1 MLFNIGRGK
10 RIEKLIKETLAI
22 ATRLAAKAENRKT
35 KLTRR
40 MLVDDLKMIKLN
52 LLLLQD
58 ENDSKR

>member
-1 MLFNIGRGK
+1 MQ
-10 RIEKLIKETLAI
+10 KLIKETLAI
-22 ATRLAAKAENRKT
+22 AAQVVAKAENKRT

-52 LLLLQD
+52 LMLLQD